1 MTRFFEARVIAF
13 AGRFLSD
20 RTFELIVA
28 PALADLQFDD
38 GAGRGRARNYIAVL
52 RALAGGLLDEVTRD
66 TASFFVLTLLPIS
79 YYTGLLVVF
88 WDFFATTGGVLFTV
102 TLIAVL
108 SLGPVMACFWPA
120 RHRPQPID

>member
-1 MTRFFEARVIAF
+1 MRGFFEARVTAF

-20 RTFELIVA
+20 RTFALIVA

-38 GAGRGRARNYIAVL
+38 SAGRGLARNYVAVL
-52 RALAGGLLDEVTRD
+52 RALAGGIFDEVSRD
-66 TASFFVLTLLPIS
+66 TASFVVLTMLPMS
-79 YYTGLLVVF
+79 YYTALLVVF
-88 WDFFATTGGVLFTV
+88 WDFFATTGGVLLTV

-120 RHRPQPID
+120 PHRPQPID